1 MKLALIGVGLIGG
14 SFARAARSAGA
25 VASVTGFDADADA
38 LSAALRLGAVTA
50 VAGSAQAAVE
60 QADLVMLAVPVGA
73 MAATMKAIAP
83 HLRSDAIVTDVGS
96 TKDSVVAAARAEL
109 GAHFA
114 RFVPGHP
121 IAGRERPGVESSD
134 PRLFDGKLVVA
145 TPVAETDPA
154 ATERVENLW
163 RRLGA
168 RVERMDAKEHDRV
181 FAAVS
186 HLPHLLAFALVA
198 QIAREEDA
206 DRKLGKAGAGFRD
219 FTRIAASSPRMWRD
233 VCVANRE
240 ALAVELRGY
249 RALLDELQAAL
260 DAGDG
265 DALEAVFR
273 AAAECRRTHAPRLDA
288 E

>member
-14 SFARAARSAGA
+14 SFARAALSSGEVSA
-25 VASVTGFDADADA
+25 VVGFDAD
-38 LSAALRLGAVTA
+38 SAALSTALDLGAITE
-50 VAGSAQAAVE
+50 SAASPQAAVAH
-60 QADLVMLAVPVGA
+60 ADLVMLAVPVGA
-73 MAATMKAIAP
+73 MRGVMRAIAP
-83 HLRSDAIVTDVGS
+83 HLRDGAVVTDVGS
-96 TKDSVVAAARAEL
+96 TKADVLAAARDEL

-121 IAGRERPGVESSD
+121 IAGRERPGVQSSEPGLFKD
-134 PRLFDGKLVVA
+134 RLFVD

-154 ATERVENLW
+154 AVATIERLW
-163 RRLGA
+163 RRLGC
-168 RVERMDAKEHDRV
+168 RVERMEAREHDRI

-198 QIAREEDA
+198 RIAGEVDA
-206 DRKLGKAGAGFRD
+206 ESKLAKAGAGFRD

-233 VCVANRE
+233 VCIANRE
-240 ALAVELRGY
+240 ALSAELAGY

-260 DAGDG
+260 DARDG
-265 DALEAVFR
+265 DALEEVFR

>member
-1 MKLALIGVGLIGG
+1 VKLALIGVGLIGG
-14 SFARAARSAGA
+14 SFARAALSAGA
-25 VASVTGFDADADA
+25 VSSVAGFDADAAA
-38 LSAALRLGAVTA
+38 LSTALRLGAITA
-50 VAGSAQAAVE
+50 VADSAAAAVR

-73 MAATMKAIAP
+73 MTDVMKAIAP
-83 HLRSDAIVTDVGS
+83 NLRAGAIVTDVGS
-96 TKDSVVAAARAEL
+96 TKGSVVAAARAEL

-121 IAGRERPGVESSD
+121 IAGRERPGVESSE
-134 PRLFDGKLVVA
+134 PRLFDGKLFIA
-145 TPVAETDPA
+145 TPAAETDPA
-154 ATERVENLW
+154 ATAVVERLW
-163 RRLGA
+163 QRVGA
-168 RVERMDAKEHDRV
+168 RVERMDAEEHDRV

-198 QIAREEDA
+198 QIAREPDA
-206 DRKLGKAGAGFRD
+206 ERKLGKAGAGFRD

-233 VCVANRE
+233 VCMANRD

-260 DAGDG
+260 DAGAG